1 MARDFK
7 LANFTFTSVTAAAN
21 LLAVTPTSPAGDV
34 ANSGATLGLANGA
47 AGTSTGSASDTK
59 QVMGFRNSKIDTSGT
74 LANFLAGNEI
84 SSITNDPALPGNT
97 SYGNMLMTFN
107 LSWNLNA
114 TAANNL
120 LENGG
125 YFVVEGA
132 YDNGFGAV
140 DSSSYAPISGPVPLV
155 VPSGN
160 LAAVAVTAA
169 NVVTTV
175 AAHSLKVG
183 DVVVFYVV
191 SGFSTAPT
199 AKQQYQVLT
208 VPAANQ
214 FTIAVTGG
222 TSAVTLAGTPTAGIT
237 VYRCVGAALGGH
249 RAALPLVP
257 SRRPYMRLALKYV
270 TTATTA
276 PATLS
281 VSRVGLTL
289 GRDNANVY

>member
-7 LANFTFTSVTAAAN
+7 LSNFTFTSVTAAAN
-21 LLAVTPTSPAGDV
+21 LLAVTPTSPTGDV

-59 QVMGFRNSKIDTSGT
+59 NVMGFLQSKQDNSSF
-74 LANFLAGNEI
+74 ANFITGNEI
-84 SSITNDPALPGNT
+84 TAVANQPAMMGNT
-97 SYGNMLMTFN
+97 SYADMYLTFN
-107 LSWNLNA
+107 LAWNLSA
-114 TAANNL
+114 TASSNNI
-120 LENGG
+120 ENGG

-160 LAAVAVTAA
+160 LAAVALRA
-169 NVVTTV
+169 NAFTTIS
-175 AAHSLKVG
+175 AHSLKPG
-183 DVVVFYVV
+183 DIVVMYVV
-191 SGFSTAPT
+191 TGLAGAGAP
-199 AKQQYQVLT
+199 AVKQQMQVFSVPSPTQFTLT
-208 VPAANQ
+208 VTNG
-214 FTIAVTGG
+214 TAVNVIT
-222 TSAVTLAGTPTAGIT
+222 GTPTAGTT
-237 VYRCVGAALGGH
+237 VYRCIGAALGGH
-249 RAALPLVP
+249 RAACPLVP

-276 PATLS
+276 LATLS

-289 GRDNANVY
+289 GRDNGSNY

>member
-1 MARDFK
+1 MGFLQSKQDNSSF
-7 LANFTFTSVTAAAN
+7 ANFITGQEITA
-21 LLAVTPTSPAGDV
+21 V
-34 ANSGATLGLANGA
+34 AN
-47 AGTSTGSASDTK
+47 
-59 QVMGFRNSKIDTSGT
+59 Q
-74 LANFLAGNEI
+74 
-84 SSITNDPALPGNT
+84 PAMMGNT
-97 SYGNMLMTFN
+97 SYAEMYMSFN
-107 LSWNLNA
+107 LSWNFNA
-114 TAANNL
+114 TAASNL

-160 LAAVAVTAA
+160 LAAVAVAS
-169 NVVTTV
+169 NVMTTV
-175 AAHSLKVG
+175 SAHSLKPG
-183 DVVVFYVV
+183 DVVVFYVIT
-191 SGFSTAPT
+191 GFSTAPA

-208 VPAANQ
+208 TPSPNQ
-214 FTIAVTGG
+214 FSIAPIAST
-222 TSAVTLAGTPTAGIT
+222 TAVTLAGTPTAGIT
-237 VYRCVGAALGGH
+237 VYRCIGAALGGH
-249 RAALPLVP
+249 RAACPIVP

-289 GRDNANVY
+289 GRDNGSNY

>member
-7 LANFTFTSVTAAAN
+7 LSNFTFTTAAVGSGT
-21 LLAVTPTSPAGDV
+21 LAVTQTSPTGDV
-34 ANSGATLGLANGA
+34 ANSGATLGLAVTA
-47 AGTSTGSASDTK
+47 STSAGSSSDTK
-59 QVMGFRNSKIDTSGT
+59 NVMGFLQSKQDNSSF
-74 LANFLAGNEI
+74 ANFITGQEI
-84 SSITNDPALPGNT
+84 TAVANQPAIMGNT
-97 SYGNMLMTFN
+97 SYAEMYMSFN
-107 LSWNLNA
+107 LSWNFNA
-114 TAANNL
+114 TAASNL

-160 LAAVAVTAA
+160 LAAVAVAS
-169 NVVTTV
+169 NVMTTV
-175 AAHSLKVG
+175 SAHSLKVG
-183 DVVVFYVV
+183 DVVVFYVIT
-191 SGFSTAPT
+191 GFGTAPA

-208 VPAANQ
+208 TPSPNQ
-214 FTIAVTGG
+214 FSIAPIGST
-222 TSAVTLAGTPTAGIT
+222 TAVTLAGTPTAGIT
-237 VYRCVGAALGGH
+237 VYRCIGAALGGH
-249 RAALPLVP
+249 RAACPIVP

-289 GRDNANVY
+289 GRDNGNNY

>member
-1 MARDFK
+1 MGFLQSKQDNSSF
-7 LANFTFTSVTAAAN
+7 ANFIT
-21 LLAVTPTSPAGDV
+21 
-34 ANSGATLGLANGA
+34 
-47 AGTSTGSASDTK
+47 
-59 QVMGFRNSKIDTSGT
+59 
-74 LANFLAGNEI
+74 GNEI
-84 SSITNDPALPGNT
+84 TAVANQPAIMGNT
-97 SYGNMLMTFN
+97 SYAEMYMSFN
-107 LSWNLNA
+107 LSWNFNA
-114 TAANNL
+114 TAASNL

-160 LAAVAVTAA
+160 LAAVAVAS
-169 NVVTTV
+169 NVMTTV
-175 AAHSLKVG
+175 SAHSLKVG
-183 DVVVFYVV
+183 DVVVFYVIT
-191 SGFSTAPT
+191 GFGTAPA

-208 VPAANQ
+208 TPSPNQ
-214 FTIAVTGG
+214 FSIAPIGST
-222 TSAVTLAGTPTAGIT
+222 TAVTLAGTPTAGIT

-249 RAALPLVP
+249 RAACPIVP

-289 GRDNANVY
+289 GRDNGNNY

>member
-7 LANFTFTSVTAAAN
+7 LSNFTFTTASVGSGT
-21 LLAVTPTSPAGDV
+21 LAVTQTSPTGDV
-34 ANSGATLGLANGA
+34 ANSGATLGLAVTA
-47 AGTSTGSASDTK
+47 STSAGSASDTK
-59 QVMGFRNSKIDTSGT
+59 NVMGFLQSKQDNSSF
-74 LANFLAGNEI
+74 ANFITGNEI
-84 SSITNDPALPGNT
+84 TAVANQPAIMGNT
-97 SYGNMLMTFN
+97 SYAEMYMSFN
-107 LSWNLNA
+107 LSWNFNA
-114 TAANNL
+114 TAASNL

-160 LAAVAVTAA
+160 LAAVAVAS
-169 NVVTTV
+169 NVMTTV
-175 AAHSLKVG
+175 SAHSLKVG
-183 DVVVFYVV
+183 DVVVFYVIT
-191 SGFSTAPT
+191 GFGTAPA

-208 VPAANQ
+208 TPSPNQ
-214 FTIAVTGG
+214 FSIAPIGST
-222 TSAVTLAGTPTAGIT
+222 TAVTLAGTPTAGIT

-249 RAALPLVP
+249 RAACPIVP

-289 GRDNANVY
+289 GRDNGNNY

>member
-7 LANFTFTSVTAAAN
+7 LSNFTFTSVTAAAN
-21 LLAVTPTSPAGDV
+21 LLAVTPTSPTGDV

-59 QVMGFRNSKIDTSGT
+59 NVMGFLQSKQDNSSF
-74 LANFLAGNEI
+74 ANFITGNEI
-84 SSITNDPALPGNT
+84 TAVANQPAIMGNT
-97 SYGNMLMTFN
+97 SYAEMYMSFN
-107 LSWNLNA
+107 LSWNFNA
-114 TAANNL
+114 TAASNL

-160 LAAVAVTAA
+160 LAAVAVAS
-169 NVVTTV
+169 NVMTTV
-175 AAHSLKVG
+175 SAHSLKVG
-183 DVVVFYVV
+183 DVVVFYVIT
-191 SGFSTAPT
+191 GFGTAPA

-208 VPAANQ
+208 TPSPNQ
-214 FTIAVTGG
+214 FSIAPIGST
-222 TSAVTLAGTPTAGIT
+222 TAVTLAGTPTAGIT
-237 VYRCVGAALGGH
+237 VYRCIGAALGGH
-249 RAALPLVP
+249 RAACPLVP

-289 GRDNANVY
+289 GRDNGNNY